1 MQHLYD
7 LFMREKEDF
16 EQEAAAAEGRFKT
29 KLADNEKKNAEAAA
43 ATVAAP
49 SAAAAT
55 VAAPSAADV
64 AAASPSRAPGTA
76 SASQAARE
84 AHVAKDSPASVSRT
98 PASVRAAEPS
108 NG

>member
-1 MQHLYD
+1 
-7 LFMREKEDF
+7 MREKEDF

-49 SAAAAT
+49 AAADA
-55 VAAPSAADV
+55 

-76 SASQAARE
+76 AASQAARE

-98 PASVRAAEPS
+98 PASEERPNPQTVSPVD
-108 NG
+108 